1 MKPITLSKLHSLNH
15 QIGEKAKRAAAP
27 FMAAALL
34 CGLSGCAAE
43 ANAPASDSSAN
54 AYISVIEDDGKPLNM
69 KKLLFSY
76 SAYYPESE
84 NSSNRYFVF
93 VQSDGSIY
101 TGVYRDMYRRFEFQ
115 QRLYSFDNVDFG
127 LLDDVELLGNLSE
140 AETEKLR
147 GLIANVDTQSKAYE
161 RGEGEP
167 IPTVFDTAWYNFYCY
182 PTDNRKTA
190 FQISSSGNLTGASYR
205 TYDKNALEASKLV
218 CGNSLIAEWEA
229 ALGKENGV
237 S

>member
-1 MKPITLSKLHSLNH
+1 MKQIDLSKLHSTKH
-15 QIGEKAKRAAAP
+15 QIGEKEKSAAAL
-27 FMAAALL
+27 FMAALL

-43 ANAPASDSSAN
+43 TNAPTSDSSAS

-76 SAYYPESE
+76 SVYYPESE
-84 NSSNRYFVF
+84 DKTSKYFVF

-115 QRLYSFDNVDFG
+115 QRLYNFDNVDFG
-127 LLDDVELLGNLSE
+127 LLDDVGLLGHFSE
-140 AETEKLR
+140 AETEKLC

-161 RGEGEP
+161 RGEAEP
-167 IPTVFDTAWYNFYCY
+167 IPTVFDTAWYVFYCY
-182 PTDNRKTA
+182 PTDSKKTA

-205 TYDKNALEASKLV
+205 TYDKNALEAFKLV
-218 CGNSLIAEWEA
+218 CGNSLITEWED

-237 S
+237 